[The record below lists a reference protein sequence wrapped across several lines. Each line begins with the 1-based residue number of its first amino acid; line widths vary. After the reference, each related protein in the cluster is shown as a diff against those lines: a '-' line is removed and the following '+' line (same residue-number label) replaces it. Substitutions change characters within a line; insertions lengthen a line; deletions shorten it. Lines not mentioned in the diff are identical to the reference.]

1 MSGTY
6 QNVSDFTQNK
16 LSICIITSVEW
27 TFKARIPNSSY
38 SSYTT
43 FLRNLFQCM
52 KTLIVHIL
60 FPYVK
65 TEFPCSGYAQNR
77 AQTYIVSSVSH
88 AENLQSVL
96 GEYLI

>member
-1 MSGTY
+1 MFGTY
-6 QNVSDFTQNK
+6 QNVSGFTQIK
-16 LSICIITSVEW
+16 RSICIIISVEW

-43 FLRNLFQCM
+43 FLGNLFQYM
-52 KTLIVHIL
+52 NTLIVNIL

-65 TEFPCSGYAQNR
+65 IEFPCSAYAQNK
-77 AQTYIVSSVSH
+77 AQTYIVSFVSH